1 MIKGVKEMSKSG
13 YTIGEKYDLFKM
25 TGTKRPAPKKN
36 DGSKDNKSAVSS
48 KK

>member
-25 TGTKRPAPKKN
+25 TGTKRPAHKKE
-36 DGSKDNKSAVSS
+36 GSKDNKSTESSS

>member
-25 TGTKRPAPKKN
+25 TGTKRPAPKK
-36 DGSKDNKSAVSS
+36 DGSKGNKSAESSS

>member
-25 TGTKRPAPKKN
+25 TGTKRLAPKK
-36 DGSKDNKSAVSS
+36 DGGKDNKPTE
-48 KK
+48 KFK